1 MVRDNPAVLDGEASS
16 DEEGCSGDYSE
27 DEEKNEAVDFDGFNE
42 ENDLIE
48 WKKTPSQI
56 CVNVA

>member
-48 WKKTPSQI
+48 
-56 CVNVA
+56 